1 MKRLTIR
8 LRLKQTRPLVVLSAL
23 LVVGAL
29 GLGMLQDSSA
39 ATVTLKAEAEQ
50 GTIASNAAVVSG
62 EAGVSGVG
70 AVKFG
75 SGTSGA
81 APVAL
86 VYRGPASC
94 CSEAVFNLLKKSS
107 YNFDV
112 KYIGPNET
120 LKMVASSFVGATVYA
135 QPGGNGTVDEG
146 LAALGGNAAMT
157 LIKNFVN
164 NGGKYLGF
172 CMGAYFAGSN
182 PGMGLLSPG
191 DTDGYI
197 GSPGASVSTDA
208 DTIVPVTWR
217 TTKKIHFFQDGA
229 YILPSNVAGER
240 ILAKYDNGLVDALTK
255 PYGKGRIG
263 VVGSHPEADRTWYT
277 DSLFAKD
284 TDGLDATDG
293 LDLIN
298 ETMAP

>member
-1 MKRLTIR
+1 
-8 LRLKQTRPLVVLSAL
+8 
-23 LVVGAL
+23 
-29 GLGMLQDSSA
+29 MLQSSNA
-39 ATVTLKAEAEQ
+39 ATLTLKVEAEQ
-50 GTIASNAAVVSG
+50 GAVAGNGAVVTG
-62 EAGVSGVG
+62 ETGVSGSG

-75 SGTSGA
+75 SAAGTA

-94 CSEAVFNLLKKSS
+94 CSEAVYNLLKKSS

-277 DSLFAKD
+277 DALFAKD
-284 TDGLDATDG
+284 TDGLDAADG

-298 ETMAP
+298 ETMAS